1 VNTLSATLMSGA
13 QNHVMRSRAH
23 CYNES
28 GSGEVGT
35 LVSTGEWDLN
45 TAKVAKLKK
54 ANKMLKKSMRKCK
67 HKYDSDSDSN
77 DSDSS

>member
-1 VNTLSATLMSGA
+1 
-13 QNHVMRSRAH
+13 
-23 CYNES
+23 
-28 GSGEVGT
+28 VGT